1 MERLD
6 VTSTS
11 QHSAI
16 ASDIVIRQT
25 DVIRLV
31 FRPEIVDN
39 PANPRAAIRGT
50 FLYQRKGKA
59 EQWLDATHAS
69 LATIKKG
76 EGYQIEI
83 KSGELLPLLR
93 ALGALYR
100 LHEREG
106 VPQGRQRFVKME
118 ENLGKL
124 LELGEADLHDFL
136 SAHSAEAVTT
146 LRRVLRWLTSST
158 ALADFVDADG
168 GQVAVIN
175 AALGLA
181 TLREILRVWEENQ
194 NNSSEAFW
202 QELLARHSFVLS
214 QVFSYPIVVVREKAY
229 LGGKRVDN
237 QHGNVADF
245 LAKAASSGN
254 AVIIEIKTPTTPLL
268 GHEYRDEAYP
278 LSPDLSGAVAQVLKY
293 RDSLSENVRLLM
305 SEDEPG
311 LLATEARC
319 LVIAGHTSALTTTA
333 RRLGFER
340 FRERLAGVTI
350 VTFDELFSRVL
361 ELARLFE
368 SDAM

>member
-6 VTSTS
+6 ITSTS

-25 DVIRLV
+25 DAIRLV

-39 PANPRAAIRGT
+39 PSNPRAAIRGT

-59 EQWLDATHAS
+59 DQWSDAQHSS

-124 LELGEADLHDFL
+124 LELGDADLHDFL
-136 SAHSAEAVTT
+136 TAHSTDAVTT

-158 ALADFVDADG
+158 ALADFVESDG

-181 TLREILRVWEENQ
+181 TLRGIHRIWTENQ
-194 NNSSEAFW
+194 SNSSEAFW
-202 QELLARHSFVLS
+202 QQLLARHAFMLS
-214 QVFSYPIVVVREKAY
+214 QVFSYPIVVLREKAY

-245 LAKAASSGN
+245 LARAASSGN

-268 GHEYRDEAYP
+268 GQEYRDEAYP
-278 LSPDLSGAVAQVLKY
+278 LSADLTGAVAQVLKY
-293 RDSLSENVRLLM
+293 RDSLSENVRDLM
-305 SEDEPG
+305 PG
-311 LLATEARC
+311 NEHGILSTESRC
-319 LVIAGHTSALTTTA
+319 LVIAGHTSTLTTTP

-350 VTFDELFSRVL
+350 VTFDELFTRVL

-368 SDAM
+368 ADAS